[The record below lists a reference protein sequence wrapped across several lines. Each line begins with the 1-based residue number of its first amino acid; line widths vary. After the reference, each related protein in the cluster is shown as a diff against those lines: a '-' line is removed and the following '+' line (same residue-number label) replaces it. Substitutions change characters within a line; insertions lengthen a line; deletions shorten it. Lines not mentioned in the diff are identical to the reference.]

1 MAWPLSIVSKR
12 WGFQD
17 RGPALAAGGPVRAVL
32 SEEIPENAPP
42 QKTVSLVGLQR
53 TVCLLFGS
61 VISERGVTFSVL
73 RMEVFHLTAVDPR
86 SSPSILSVRMASS
99 DKSALAPPRSYR
111 IDGCEVRKFRI
122 NHFTNYRGTQY
133 EGTSGPN
140 MTHHSFR
147 GPEPATSPFLALSLL
162 VGRTEEVGGG
172 RVALNSAKEFGS
184 WRCGLS
190 LRERSQRLDR
200 YLSRVCRTPQK
211 RPHGLGSHDSPSL
224 TGRPGHSRSLVAASC
239 LSRVVLVV
247 KGAVVAQRSFPCPLH
262 RARQPPLPRLGR
274 SSGVLETKQGVSN
287 ATKPAN
293 ATSGHLYR
301 DRQDIAWA
309 TLRRQHTKCASHCL
323 RRTSLC
329 LQATSALALFAENR
343 LARV

>member
-111 IDGCEVRKFRI
+111 IDGREVRKFRI

-162 VGRTEEVGGG
+162 VRRTEESQPYGKTRALEKPGRCQLLVQGGTCSQGSCRCTKKLPLPVASRPPATLAEIGEKLRGFGDQARGVECDQTCKRDLRALVPRPPRYRVGNVETTTHEVRQPLFEKNLTVPSGDI
-172 RVALNSAKEFGS
+172 SAGPF
-184 WRCGLS
+184 C
-190 LRERSQRLDR
+190 REQAS
-200 YLSRVCRTPQK
+200 
-211 RPHGLGSHDSPSL
+211 
-224 TGRPGHSRSLVAASC
+224 SC
-239 LSRVVLVV
+239 LKS
-247 KGAVVAQRSFPCPLH
+247 
-262 RARQPPLPRLGR
+262 
-274 SSGVLETKQGVSN
+274 VLEN
-287 ATKPAN
+287 N
-293 ATSGHLYR
+293 
-301 DRQDIAWA
+301 
-309 TLRRQHTKCASHCL
+309 CAPL
-323 RRTSLC
+323 
-329 LQATSALALFAENR
+329 E
-343 LARV
+343 